1 MASYDVIIK
10 NGMVFDGKGNKPEE
24 IDIGINGD
32 EIKKIGD
39 LSNEKAPE
47 TIDANGKY
55 VCPGFIDLTNHSDT
69 HWTLFTDPHQ
79 ESLIKQ
85 GVTTIIGGSCGLSVA
100 PIIKGDSVKNIAKWT
115 DISKINI
122 NWQTMGEFLSEIEKY
137 KLGLNFGSFVGL
149 NTLIDEIMG
158 RKTGIPTANET
169 DQIKLLLESS
179 LKDGAFGIS
188 TNFGLVQKETF
199 GDEFI
204 ESLFKI
210 ASKKGSM
217 AKHHLEDEGSDILPS
232 ICHLINLSR
241 KSGCPL
247 HISHFKTLGKS
258 AWEFFEDALKIIRN
272 SREEKINLTCDIFP
286 YDRTGSGLFMLLPLW
301 LKKMKDSEIMEII
314 SSKENVKRKDLIDYL
329 KSMTLHYDRII
340 VASSLAESGN
350 AGKTILE
357 ISKKMEI
364 PPEEAVLNLLK
375 TNDLHVSIFS
385 QVINPEHLLELA
397 KEKYVAFS
405 SDGAGFD
412 SPRTGNI
419 PSKYQDLPH
428 PRSFG
433 AFPRAFRLFVKENNI
448 LSWEEAIYK
457 MTGLPASILGI
468 NDRGIIAKNKKA
480 DIIIFNPDEIN
491 DYSTYENPVQFSRGV
506 EYVFLNGEKILVN
519 NQLTGKFAGRI
530 LRKK

>member
-24 IDIGINGD
+24 VDIGVKGD
-32 EIKKIGD
+32 EIKKTGD
-39 LSNEKAPE
+39 LSDEEAPE

-85 GVTTIIGGSCGLSVA
+85 GITTIIGGSCGLSAA
-100 PIIKGDSVKNIAKWT
+100 PIIKGDSVKNIARWA

-122 NWQTMGEFLSEIEKY
+122 NWQTAGEFLSEMEEH
-137 KLGLNFGSFVGL
+137 KLGLNFGTFVGL

-158 RKTGIPTANET
+158 RKTGIPTAGET
-169 DQIKLLLESS
+169 EQIKLLLESS
-179 LKDGAFGIS
+179 LKDGAFGLS
-188 TNFGLVQKETF
+188 TNFGLNQKESF
-199 GDEFI
+199 ENEFI

-210 ASKKGSM
+210 VGKKGGVT
-217 AKHHLEDEGSDILPS
+217 KHHLEDEGTDILPS
-232 ICHLINLSR
+232 ICHLINLSK

-258 AWEFFEDALKIIRN
+258 AWEFFEDALKIISN
-272 SREEKINLTCDIFP
+272 TREEKTNLTCDIFP
-286 YDRTGSGLFMLLPLW
+286 YDRTGSGLFMLLPFW
-301 LKKMKDSEIMEII
+301 IRKMNDSEIIEII
-314 SSKENVKRKDLIDYL
+314 SSKENAKRKDLIDYL

-350 AGKTILE
+350 AGKTISE
-357 ISKKMEI
+357 ISEKMEI
-364 PPEEAVLNLLK
+364 SPEETVLYLLK

-385 QVINPEHLLELA
+385 QVINPEHLLKLA

-405 SDGAGFD
+405 SDGAGYD
-412 SPRTGNI
+412 SRKTGNI
-419 PSKYQDLPH
+419 SSKYEDLPH

-457 MTGLPASILGI
+457 MTSLVAGILGI
-468 NDRGIIAKNKKA
+468 NDRGILAKGKKA
-480 DIIIFNPDEIN
+480 DIIIFNPDEIS

-506 EYVFLNGEKILVN
+506 EHVFLNGEKILFN
-519 NQLTGKFAGRI
+519 NQLTGKFAGRT